1 MRCSL
6 KFIVPVVIT
15 MLLAIPVRAEFDLVS
30 LGTLGGGFSVASAIN
45 NRGEIVGYS
54 RDANGLL
61 HAFVYRNGVMRSL
74 NGNPCTAIAINDAGQ
89 IVGSRLTPSTNI
101 LTVPPLSP
109 PILPPFTNPIV
120 IWPTNPIVILPTNP
134 IVIRRTN
141 PIVIL
146 PTNPIVILNTNPI
159 VVWNTNP
166 IAIPPGD
173 IIVPPLPTGLTLSAA
188 TAAQEIAVPVSGQ
201 IVGNSLGTNVN
212 TVTNTYYIS
221 RPALFRQGALVNLF
235 PGTNSGNAAGINN
248 QGEIVGSVNLN
259 GGPVRAFLYRNG
271 LTTYLGNGFAATA
284 INNRGDVVG
293 FTLPSFPS
301 EGTSPAVSEHPFLY
315 RHGLMRDLGTLGGS
329 SAAATAIND
338 VGEIVGWSS
347 TTSNAETHP
356 FLYSNGTMTD
366 LGTLGG
372 ARPYGPAQSSALAI
386 NNWGQ
391 IVGSS
396 IGTNGT
402 RAVLY
407 SNGEITDLND
417 LVTLTYVNG
426 PAGFLVLTTAR
437 GINDQGQI
445 VGEGLFWDGA
455 QTTTQAFLMNSRST
469 HRHGANAAMF
479 DTAMFE
485 RPGAH

>member
-1 MRCSL
+1 MRCSF
-6 KFIVPVVIT
+6 KFVVPVITT
-15 MLLAIPVRAEFDLVS
+15 MLLVIPVRAEFDLVS

-54 RDANGLL
+54 RDATGLL
-61 HAFVYRNGVMRSL
+61 HAFSYRNGVMRSL
-74 NGNPCTAIAINDAGQ
+74 NNKPCSATAINDAGQ
-89 IVGSRLTPSTNI
+89 IVGSGLTPSTNF
-101 LTVPPLSP
+101 LTLPPLSP

-134 IVIRRTN
+134 IVIRHTN

-159 VVWNTNP
+159 V
-166 IAIPPGD
+166 IPPGD
-173 IIVPPLPTGLTLSAA
+173 IIVPPLPTGVTLSAD
-188 TAAQEIAVPVSGQ
+188 TAAQEIAVSISSQ
-201 IVGNSLGTNVN
+201 IVGDSLATNVN

-221 RPALFRQGALVNLF
+221 RPALFRLGALVNLF
-235 PGTNSGNAAGINN
+235 PGTNSGYAAGINN
-248 QGEIVGSVNLN
+248 RGEIVGSVNVN
-259 GGPVRAFLYRNG
+259 GGAAHAFVYRNG
-271 LTTYLGNGFAATA
+271 LTTDLGNGVAAMG

-293 FTLPSFPS
+293 LSISSPPSAGAFP
-301 EGTSPAVSEHPFLY
+301 PASEHAFLY

-338 VGEIVGWSS
+338 VGEIVGWSATS
-347 TTSNAETHP
+347 SNAETHA
-356 FLYSNGTMTD
+356 FLYGNGKMTD

-372 ARPYGPAQSSALAI
+372 APPYGPAQSSALAI
-386 NNWGQ
+386 NNWGT

-402 RAVLY
+402 HAVLY
-407 SNGEITDLND
+407 SNGGITDLND

-455 QTTTQAFLMNSRST
+455 QVTTRAFLMESRPGHT
-469 HRHGANAAMF
+469 HGTAM
-479 DTAMFE
+479 AMFE